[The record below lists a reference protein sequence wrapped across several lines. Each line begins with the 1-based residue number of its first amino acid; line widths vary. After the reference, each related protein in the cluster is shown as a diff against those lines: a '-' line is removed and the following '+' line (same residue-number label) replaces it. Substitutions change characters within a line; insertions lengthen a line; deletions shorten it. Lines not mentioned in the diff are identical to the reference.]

1 MDYFFKFYDLYCKYN
16 PLYIEDFKIFLCCPN
31 CKSVPTIKFINTK
44 RAFVSCKCN
53 KNKLLNFKEIHDKF
67 FLDYIEHKRDII
79 ENYSC
84 QKHDKKEFEYY
95 CENCELNLCKDCL
108 KNHKCDIKYLKDLKI
123 YRNKESEIYYF
134 LDILD
139 ESFNSFKEVIS
150 DIIYIYNRFPQF
162 KLRQNISNILNLC
175 KEEKNKS
182 LSFAIHLTNK
192 LLFDTSFLKEKNL
205 NNLKELCL
213 KNNKLNNEQI
223 PILIKLNCKDLE
235 ILDLESNSFT
245 SYLLLTVNENF
256 TKLKILNLSSNRL
269 YEDYNILKD
278 KKISYHSIAKLNLS
292 NGIFSDKTINL
303 LSCLILSNL
312 EHLDISSNNLSS
324 LIFIRK
330 INFGDKENKIRK
342 LIASNNN
349 YFSIDIINE
358 YIDYLKLNY
367 VHLEALILE
376 QLYPTEYK
384 EKSNL
389 RFKIICFD
397 EGQKTSCLIEEY
409 EKTENES
416 ENRLNTLLD
425 YQKRYDNDDNEEE

>member
-1 MDYFFKFYDLYCKYN
+1 MEN
-16 PLYIEDFKIFLCCPN
+16 
-31 CKSVPTIKFINTK
+31 VPIIKFINTK
-44 RAFVSCKCN
+44 SALVSCKCC
-53 KNKLLNFKEIHDKF
+53 KNQLLNYEEISDKF
-67 FLDYIEHKRDII
+67 FLDIKNHEHDFK
-79 ENYSC
+79 ENFVC
-84 QKHDKKEFEYY
+84 QKHHKKVFKYY
-95 CENCELNLCKDCL
+95 CEKCELNLCEDCL
-108 KNHKCDIKYLKDLKI
+108 KNHKCHIKYLKDLKI
-123 YRNKESEIYYF
+123 YASKESKINGF
-134 LDILD
+134 LKDLD
-139 ESFNSFKEVIS
+139 ESFNAFKKVIS
-150 DIIYIYNRFPQF
+150 NIILLYDYFPHF
-162 KLRQNISNILNLC
+162 NLRQNISNILNF
-175 KEEKNKS
+175 KKDKIKS
-182 LSFAIHLTNK
+182 FILNLANK
-192 LLFDTSFLKEKNL
+192 LLCDTSFLTKKDL

-223 PILIKLNCKDLE
+223 SILTKLNCKNLE

-245 SYLLLTVNENF
+245 SYLLLTINENF
-256 TKLKILNLSSNRL
+256 TKLKILNLSTNRL

-278 KKISYHSIAKLNLS
+278 KKIPYHSIIKLYLS

-367 VHLEALILE
+367 VNLEALILE

-409 EKTENES
+409 EKAENES

>member
-1 MDYFFKFYDLYCKYN
+1 M
-16 PLYIEDFKIFLCCPN
+16 
-31 CKSVPTIKFINTK
+31 
-44 RAFVSCKCN
+44 
-53 KNKLLNFKEIHDKF
+53 
-67 FLDYIEHKRDII
+67 
-79 ENYSC
+79 
-84 QKHDKKEFEYY
+84 
-95 CENCELNLCKDCL
+95 
-108 KNHKCDIKYLKDLKI
+108 
-123 YRNKESEIYYF
+123 
-134 LDILD
+134 
-139 ESFNSFKEVIS
+139 
-150 DIIYIYNRFPQF
+150 
-162 KLRQNISNILNLC
+162 
-175 KEEKNKS
+175 
-182 LSFAIHLTNK
+182 
-192 LLFDTSFLKEKNL
+192 
-205 NNLKELCL
+205 KELYL
-213 KNNKLNNEQI
+213 KNNKLNNEKI
-223 PILIKLNCKDLE
+223 PILIKIKCKDLE

-367 VHLEALILE
+367 VNLEALILE

-409 EKTENES
+409 EKAENES